1 MNRLPSWG
9 PSSPGVVLLAAGGL
23 GLVLGFIWQENRAA
37 RPVLHLSLLRRRPL
51 AAPSLVLFFQVT
63 GHAIIMVTLPFFLV
77 GALELRA
84 ATAGIIYAT
93 APVMMFAG
101 SVIGG
106 PVSDRFG
113 PTVAHRGS
121 MVIATAGAAL
131 LVSIGADSSVLYVLA
146 ALALLGAGAGTLQ
159 TSTGGAILNAVPPQH
174 LGMVS
179 ALFIAII
186 MLGGTLGGNLSGTLM
201 AAVQPWAE
209 ATIGPGPAAVA
220 AAYRPVAIV
229 GAAMLAAG
237 TLITLAPLR
246 PPTPPPPETPAEA
259 AGGDRRR

>member
-1 MNRLPSWG
+1 MTDRKIATRRKWRRDFA
-9 PSSPGVVLLAAGGL
+9 LLA
-23 GLVLGFIWQENRAA
+23 
-37 RPVLHLSLLRRRPL
+37 
-51 AAPSLVLFFQVT
+51 
-63 GHAIIMVTLPFFLV
+63 TL
-77 GALELRA
+77 
-84 ATAGIIYAT
+84 I
-93 APVMMFAG
+93 
-101 SVIGG
+101 
-106 PVSDRFG
+106 
-113 PTVAHRGS
+113 
-121 MVIATAGAAL
+121 
-131 LVSIGADSSVLYVLA
+131 
-146 ALALLGAGAGTLQ
+146 LLGAGAGTLQ

-209 ATIGPGPAAVA
+209 ATIGSGPAAVA

-259 AGGDRRR
+259 AGGDPRR